1 MSQNRYTG
9 VAIALHWLVALGMVG
24 NVVLAWVVDALPE
37 ERIRLAID
45 THKSIGITVMGLA
58 VLRILWRIGHRPP
71 AWPEGVLTPTESRLS
86 HIVHGCL
93 YLLMIG
99 LPLSGW
105 LHDSAW
111 KAAAEHP
118 LMIFGWFEMPR
129 FSWVMNQA
137 PEFKE
142 HLHDLFGE
150 SHEVLAWGLVT
161 LFVLHVAGALKH
173 QLLDR
178 QPTLERMSLRKKG

>member
-105 LHDSAW
+105 MHDSAW
-111 KAAAEHP
+111 KDAATHP
-118 LMIFGWFEMPR
+118 MQLFGLVDWPR
-129 FSWVMNQA
+129 ISWIMDLA
-137 PEFKE
+137 PDVKE

-150 SHEVLAWGLVT
+150 AHEALAWGLY
-161 LFVLHVAGALKH
+161 VLLGLHLVGAAKH
-173 QLLDR
+173 QWLDGH
-178 QPTLERMSLRKKG
+178 PTLQRMWFR